1 MDKGRIMQL
10 NEMKPNRTIKNPHWT
25 NDKKNQIHCEFHY
38 ENGPIV
44 NACVSDTNEGN
55 PDWKEIFNI
64 FDIKEIEQNTQTV
77 IKNADYQRK
86 FKKREKKEKTDAE
99 KLDNLF
105 NRKLEAFEI
114 STVKNSKDKNLKSL
128 IRKASNETEVF
139 AYTAVLIS
147 KEMKNEEE
155 NK

>member
-44 NACVSDTNEGN
+44 NACVSDTKNGN
-55 PDWKEIFNI
+55 PDWKEIFDK
-64 FDIKEIEQNTQTV
+64 FDVKEIEKNTEKV
-77 IKNADYQRK
+77 IQDIDYKIK
-86 FKKREKKEKTDAE
+86 FKKREKKEKSQAAKIDT
-99 KLDNLF
+99 LF

-114 STVKNSKDKNLKSL
+114 STVKNSKDRNLKSL
-128 IRKASNETEVF
+128 IRKASNETEVY
-139 AYTAVLIS
+139 AYTAALIL
-147 KEMKNEEE
+147 KEMKNEE

>member
-44 NACVSDTNEGN
+44 NACVSDTKDGN
-55 PDWKEIFNI
+55 PDWKEIFDT
-64 FDIKEIEQNTQTV
+64 FDMTEIEKNTQTI
-77 IKNADYQRK
+77 IKDAEYVEK
-86 FKKREKKEKTDAE
+86 FKKRERQEKKESEKIDA
-99 KLDNLF
+99 LF
-105 NRKLEAFEI
+105 NTKLEAFEI
-114 STVKNSKDKNLKSL
+114 STVKNSKDRNLKSL
-128 IRKASNETEVF
+128 IRKASNETEVY
-139 AYTAVLIS
+139 AYTAALIL
-147 KEMKNEEE
+147 KEMKDEE

>member
-44 NACVSDTNEGN
+44 NACVSDTKNGN
-55 PDWKEIFNI
+55 PDWKEIFDK
-64 FDIKEIEQNTQTV
+64 FDVKEIEKNTEKV
-77 IKNADYQRK
+77 IQDIDYKIK
-86 FKKREKKEKTDAE
+86 FKKREKKEKSQAAKIDT
-99 KLDNLF
+99 LF

-114 STVKNSKDKNLKSL
+114 STVKNSKDRNLKSL
-128 IRKASNETEVF
+128 IRKASNETEVY
-139 AYTAVLIS
+139 AYTAALIL
-147 KEMKNEEE
+147 KEMKDEE

>member
-44 NACVSDTNEGN
+44 NACVSDTKTGN
-55 PDWKEIFNI
+55 HDWKEIFDK
-64 FDIKEIEQNTQTV
+64 FDVKEIEKNTEKV
-77 IKNADYQRK
+77 IQDIDYKIK
-86 FKKREKKEKTDAE
+86 FKKREKKEKSQAAKIDT
-99 KLDNLF
+99 LF

-114 STVKNSKDKNLKSL
+114 STVKNSKDRNLKSL
-128 IRKASNETEVF
+128 IRKASNETEVY
-139 AYTAVLIS
+139 AYTAALIL
-147 KEMKNEEE
+147 KEMKNEE

>member
-44 NACVSDTNEGN
+44 NACVSDTKNGN
-55 PDWKEIFNI
+55 PDWKEIFDK
-64 FDIKEIEQNTQTV
+64 FDIKEIEQNTQKV
-77 IKNADYQRK
+77 IQDIDYKIK
-86 FKKREKKEKTDAE
+86 FKKREKKEKSQAAKIDT
-99 KLDNLF
+99 LF

-114 STVKNSKDKNLKSL
+114 STVKNSKDRNLKSL
-128 IRKASNETEVF
+128 IRKASNETEVY
-139 AYTAVLIS
+139 AYTAALIL
-147 KEMKNEEE
+147 KEMKNEE

>member
-1 MDKGRIMQL
+1 MQL

-44 NACVSDTNEGN
+44 NACVSDTKNGN
-55 PDWKEIFNI
+55 PDWKEIFDK
-64 FDIKEIEQNTQTV
+64 FDVKEIEKNTEKV
-77 IKNADYQRK
+77 IQDIDYKIK
-86 FKKREKKEKTDAE
+86 FKKREKKEKSQAAKIDT
-99 KLDNLF
+99 LF

-114 STVKNSKDKNLKSL
+114 STVKNSKDRNLKSL
-128 IRKASNETEVF
+128 IRKASNETEVY
-139 AYTAVLIS
+139 AYTAALIL
-147 KEMKNEEE
+147 KEMKNEE

>member
-44 NACVSDTNEGN
+44 NACVSETKNGN
-55 PDWKEIFNI
+55 PDWKEIFDK
-64 FDIKEIEQNTQTV
+64 FDIKEIEQNTQKV
-77 IKNADYQRK
+77 IQDIDYKIK
-86 FKKREKKEKTDAE
+86 FKKREKKEKSQAAKIDT
-99 KLDNLF
+99 LF

-114 STVKNSKDKNLKSL
+114 STVKNSKDRNLKSL
-128 IRKASNETEVF
+128 IRKASNETEVY
-139 AYTAVLIS
+139 AYTAALIL
-147 KEMKNEEE
+147 KEMKNEE

>member
-38 ENGPIV
+38 ENGPVV
-44 NACVSDTNEGN
+44 NACVSDTKNGN
-55 PDWKEIFNI
+55 PDWKEIFDK
-64 FDIKEIEQNTQTV
+64 FDVKEIEKNTEKV
-77 IKNADYQRK
+77 IQDIDYKIK
-86 FKKREKKEKTDAE
+86 FKKREKKEKSQAAKIDT
-99 KLDNLF
+99 LF

-114 STVKNSKDKNLKSL
+114 STVKNSKDRNLKSL
-128 IRKASNETEVF
+128 IRKASNETEVY
-139 AYTAVLIS
+139 AYTAALIL
-147 KEMKNEEE
+147 KEMKNEE

>member
-1 MDKGRIMQL
+1 MQL

-44 NACVSDTNEGN
+44 NACVSDTKNGN
-55 PDWKEIFNI
+55 PDWKEIFDK
-64 FDIKEIEQNTQTV
+64 FDIKEIEQNTQKV
-77 IKNADYQRK
+77 IQDIDYKIK
-86 FKKREKKEKTDAE
+86 FKKREKKEKSQAAKIDT
-99 KLDNLF
+99 LF

-114 STVKNSKDKNLKSL
+114 STVKNSKDRNLKSL
-128 IRKASNETEVF
+128 IRKASNETEVY
-139 AYTAVLIS
+139 AYTAALIL
-147 KEMKNEEE
+147 KEMKNEE

>member
-10 NEMKPNRTIKNPHWT
+10 NEMKPNRTIRNPHWT

-44 NACVSDTNEGN
+44 NACVSDTKDGN
-55 PDWKEIFNI
+55 PDWKEIFDK
-64 FDIKEIEQNTQTV
+64 FDIKEIEQNTQKV
-77 IKNADYQRK
+77 IQDIDYEIK
-86 FKKREKKEKTDAE
+86 FKKREKTEKNQAAKIDT
-99 KLDNLF
+99 LF

-114 STVKNSKDKNLKSL
+114 STVKNSKDRNLKSL
-128 IRKASNETEVF
+128 IRKASNETEVY
-139 AYTAVLIS
+139 AYTAALIL
-147 KEMKNEEE
+147 KEMKNEE